1 MKFAKNVFSFAGS
14 YGIIVTAP
22 LYFSEAQFNVDHP
35 PAITHPEYFY
45 GFIGVTLAWQV
56 LFLLIA
62 RDVKRYRLMMLPA
75 ILEKFSYAI
84 AGLALFLYGRVG
96 TMILSFS
103 GIDLLFGIL
112 FIAAYSKSK
121 EQIPFQP

>member
-22 LYFSEAQFNVDHP
+22 LYFSEAQFNTDYP

-96 TMILSFS
+96 TMILSFA

-112 FIAAYSKSK
+112 FILAYSKSK